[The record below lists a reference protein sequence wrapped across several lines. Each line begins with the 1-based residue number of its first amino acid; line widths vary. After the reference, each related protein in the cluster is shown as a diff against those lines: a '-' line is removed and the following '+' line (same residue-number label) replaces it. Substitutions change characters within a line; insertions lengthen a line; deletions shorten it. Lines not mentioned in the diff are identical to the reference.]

1 MSLLLSLLAM
11 LVLLAA
17 GITARRVGILEP
29 TRREQLNAFAYYV
42 ALPALILSS
51 TYDQPLSE
59 VLSAELLVG
68 VAGTLL
74 AVAGI
79 ASVVHGRTADPATR
93 SVATVQSY
101 HSNLG
106 YLGVPVVA
114 RTFGSLA
121 TAKAALILGVA
132 ALVQI
137 GLTVTILTTMNDAD
151 ASLTSELGSMFA
163 NPAILSVI
171 VGLAASVAGIT
182 IPTVADTGLEYLGQ
196 LALPIALLCVG
207 AALTLD
213 ADAIPFGTVSAVVVL
228 KLVAMPVIALGAFVL
243 VGADASTVRAGV
255 VMMAMPSAVSTYVF
269 ASELGGDRQL
279 ASINVFATTV
289 CSVAS
294 LLLVV
299 QVIRIVV

>member
-1 MSLLLSLLAM
+1 MSLLLALLAM

-17 GITARRVGILEP
+17 GIAARRVGILAP
-29 TRREQLNAFAYYV
+29 TRRERLNAFAYYV

-59 VLSAELLVG
+59 VLSGRLVVG

-74 AVAGI
+74 AIAGL
-79 ASVVHGRTADPATR
+79 ATLVHRREAEAGVR

-114 RTFGSLA
+114 TTFGGLA

-137 GLTVTILTTMNDAD
+137 GLTITILTTANDAE
-151 ASLTSELGSMFA
+151 ASLTSELGGVVT
-163 NPAILSVI
+163 NPAIVSVI
-171 VGLAASVAGIT
+171 VGLGASVAGIT
-182 IPTVADTGLEYLGQ
+182 IPDLADTGLGYLGE

-207 AALTLD
+207 AALTLE
-213 ADAIPFGTVSAVVVL
+213 ADEIPFSTVSTVVLL
-228 KLVAMPVIALGAFVL
+228 KLVAMPIVALGAFWL
-243 VGADASTVRAGV
+243 VGANDSTIRAGV

-269 ASELGGDRQL
+269 ASELGGDRKL
-279 ASINVFATTV
+279 ASLNVFATTV
-289 CSVAS
+289 FSVGS

-299 QVIRIVV
+299 QIVRAIV

>member
-17 GITARRVGILEP
+17 GIAARRIGILEP
-29 TRREQLNAFAYYV
+29 TRRERLNAFAYYV

-59 VLSAELLVG
+59 VLSAQLLVG
-68 VAGTLL
+68 VVGTLL

-79 ASVVHGRTADPATR
+79 AALLHSREADPATR

-114 RTFGSLA
+114 TTFGSLA

-151 ASLTSELGSMFA
+151 ASLHSELGNVFA
-163 NPAILSVI
+163 NPAIVSVI
-171 VGLAASVAGIT
+171 VGLAASVVGVT
-182 IPTVADTGLEYLGQ
+182 IPGVADTGLDYLGQ

-207 AALTLD
+207 AALTLE

-299 QVIRIVV
+299 QVIRAVV

>member
-1 MSLLLSLLAM
+1 VSLLYSLLAM
-11 LVLLAA
+11 LVLLGA
-17 GITARRVGILEP
+17 GIAARSLGILAP
-29 TRREQLNAFAYYV
+29 TRRERLNAFAYYV

-59 VLSAELLVG
+59 VLSAQLLVG
-68 VAGTLL
+68 VAGTLV
-74 AVAGI
+74 AVA
-79 ASVVHGRTADPATR
+79 ALAALVHRRTADPAAR
-93 SVATVQSY
+93 SVATIQSY

-114 RTFGSLA
+114 TTFGSLE

-137 GLTVTILTTMNDAD
+137 AMTVTILTTMNDAE
-151 ASLTSELGSMFA
+151 ASMASELKSVVA
-163 NPAILSVI
+163 NPAILSVVI
-171 VGLAASVAGIT
+171 GLAASVAGVA
-182 IPTVADTGLEYLGQ
+182 IPERADTALGYLGE

-207 AALTLD
+207 AALTLE
-213 ADAIPFGTVSAVVVL
+213 AEAIPFGTVSSVVGI
-228 KLVAMPVIALGAFVL
+228 KLVAMPAIALGAFLL
-243 VGADASTVRAGV
+243 VGADESTMRAGV

-289 CSVAS
+289 FSVGS

-299 QVIRIVV
+299 QVIRAVI